1 MVIEDVN
8 NSLDKIWIEFPT
20 VSVNSSDVP
29 SYDFGPEYHRTV
41 RLYTLFVMF
50 IFSLLGNT
58 LVVKQITAPYK
69 KTLSEIQGAFPQLG
83 CSRSIRHFRNN
94 AVSVYMGTDGPT
106 MDRWRRRVQII

>member
-1 MVIEDVN
+1 MMIEDVN

-41 RLYTLFVMF
+41 RLYTLFVCSS
-50 IFSLLGNT
+50 SLCWET
-58 LVVKQITAPYK
+58 LLWSSNYCPLQEDVFRN
-69 KTLSEIQGAFPQLG
+69 QGAFPQLG

-106 MDRWRRRVQII
+106 MDRWRRRVQTI